1 MLQRLSLKTLDALL
15 VIDQPAVDRLPDAL
29 NAFPDEPYIL
39 AYVFDE
45 DARFPML
52 LFRVLDRVRMKPLRV
67 LVRLHMELLR
77 VLDRIRMKPLSV
89 LDRMRMEPLSVL
101 DRMRMEPLSVLD
113 RTRME
118 LLRVLDRT
126 RMEPLSV
133 LVRLHMELLRV
144 LDRTRMEPLSV
155 LARLGDLPRKILAY
169 GLHVSPETADL
180 LPQSSNLLSSATDI
194 PPDTA
199 DLSLQAIAHGVQI
212 CLQLGVHLL
221 RSLHLL

>member
-52 LFRVLDRVRMKPLRV
+52 LFRVLDRVRMKPLR
-67 LVRLHMELLR
+67 
-77 VLDRIRMKPLSV
+77 
-89 LDRMRMEPLSVL
+89 
-101 DRMRMEPLSVLD
+101 
-113 RTRME
+113 
-118 LLRVLDRT
+118 
-126 RMEPLSV
+126 V